1 MGDQLVDDNSIMKID
16 DATDHHDKP
25 LEDSTSQIEPETDLM
40 SMRLYQELN
49 KPENGLILTNIEAF
63 YNENEQANIDE
74 AGENAEVIP
83 EPQTIPEMGLSAKTK
98 KQRTQEKKKEL

>member
-1 MGDQLVDDNSIMKID
+1 
-16 DATDHHDKP
+16 
-25 LEDSTSQIEPETDLM
+25 M

-63 YNENEQANIDE
+63 YNENEQGNIDE

-83 EPQTIPEMGLSAKTK
+83 EPQTVPEMGLSAKTK
-98 KQRTQEKKKEL
+98 KQRTLEKKKELQNQKKKFRESRGKDFSSSQVADINHISNKLEF